1 MSMRTIISA
10 IVVLVVVLGGLAYF
24 LGWFTE
30 EPPEL
35 PDVPETMQEGEMPL
49 TPEGEEAPMQDTTN

>member
-10 IVVLVVVLGGLAYF
+10 IVLLVVVLGGLAYF

-30 EPPEL
+30 QP
-35 PDVPETMQEGEMPL
+35 PDVPEAMQEGDMPL
-49 TPEGEEAPMQDTTN
+49 TPEGEAEPTPDTTN